1 MFPHQPS
8 SQVYFRPEHAP
19 RNHLQ
24 ISGRS
29 RQEDEH
35 TGAAVPAVTSPS
47 ALALV
52 SSAGSISGD
61 TPLRSSYRSETLSD
75 QKPAI
80 HKMATASFSGMWTLL
95 LRGISAVLN
104 TCQAMLLLSQARSS
118 HLLGTLQKRQVRN
131 TPCRLKSNLQPERQ
145 ERRRGAPE
153 FASCRR
159 NRPHVRP

>member
-1 MFPHQPS
+1 MFPHQHS

-19 RNHLQ
+19 RNHLK

-75 QKPAI
+75 QKASHSQDGHGILQWYVDVTPA
-80 HKMATASFSGMWTLL
+80 K
-95 LRGISAVLN
+95 
-104 TCQAMLLLSQARSS
+104 SQ
-118 HLLGTLQKRQVRN
+118 Q
-131 TPCRLKSNLQPERQ
+131 
-145 ERRRGAPE
+145 
-153 FASCRR
+153 F
-159 NRPHVRP
+159 